1 MLAFTLAIAPLLSS
15 IGFLGD
21 ARRAI
26 PTIALARIGDA
37 PNQDLQMSLITAI
50 VVVVAW
56 AAAAFAAGAWRT
68 RTREI

>member
-1 MLAFTLAIAPLLSS
+1 MPV
-15 IGFLGD
+15 
-21 ARRAI
+21 RRS
-26 PTIALARIGDA
+26 TIALARIGDA

-56 AAAAFAAGAWRT
+56 AAAAFAAGAWRN